1 MVMFIMVIVLLI
13 KIKLS
18 MSLRTMVTMCL
29 SAAVQVMA
37 GDRAA
42 VVGSRE
48 WRAFMV
54 EQPGLCEDFV
64 RML

>member
-1 MVMFIMVIVLLI
+1 
-13 KIKLS
+13 
-18 MSLRTMVTMCL
+18 MVTMWV

>member
-1 MVMFIMVIVLLI
+1 M
-13 KIKLS
+13 
-18 MSLRTMVTMCL
+18 
-29 SAAVQVMA
+29 AAVVSLWVSLVRQVMA
-37 GDRAA
+37 GERAA

-54 EQPGLCEDFV
+54 EQPALCEDFV